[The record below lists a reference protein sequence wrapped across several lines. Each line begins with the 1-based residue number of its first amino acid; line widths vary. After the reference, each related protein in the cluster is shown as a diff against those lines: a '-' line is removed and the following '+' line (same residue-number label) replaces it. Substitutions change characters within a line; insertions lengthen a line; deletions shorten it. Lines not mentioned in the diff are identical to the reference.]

1 MVGMR
6 GMIDWQGLAQRKY
19 NIMQQGANADS
30 SRAGTARLQANTQA
44 SLAPSAIAGAEADAA
59 VARARAAGMPALI
72 NSEIGMNTANAGLIG
87 ANATGQ
93 RINNNAMR
101 RVFSTEDI
109 AAMAQWLGSPA
120 LSQGTLPSA
129 NFTATPAPLSTIE
142 TDDAPATPRQRR
154 VGGFSVTEDENT
166 GVTVRRGLGMF

>member
-19 NIMQQGANADS
+19 DIMQQGANADS

-72 NSEIGMNTANAGLIG
+72 DSEIGLNTANAGLIG
-87 ANATGQ
+87 ANANTA
-93 RINNNAMR
+93 RIQNR
-101 RVFSTEDI
+101 
-109 AAMAQWLGSPA
+109 A
-120 LSQGTLPSA
+120 LSLTPDEATMEALSMLFGRPTTTTRLTSPT
-129 NFTATPAPLSTIE
+129 FTPTRSTIDTE
-142 TDDAPATPRQRR
+142 GTEAPAPATRR
-154 VGGFSVTEDENT
+154 AGGFSVTEDENT